1 MQLVDKNDGNLLL
14 LKKITVL
21 IKWDLKLF
29 SIKIKQYNALNHH
42 DWKKDISKQK
52 SRTLNVKT
60 TIDKIREI

>member
-1 MQLVDKNDGNLLL
+1 MQLFDKNKGNLLL

-29 SIKIKQYNALNHH
+29 SIKIKQYHALNHY
-42 DWKKDISKQK
+42 DWKKDISKWK